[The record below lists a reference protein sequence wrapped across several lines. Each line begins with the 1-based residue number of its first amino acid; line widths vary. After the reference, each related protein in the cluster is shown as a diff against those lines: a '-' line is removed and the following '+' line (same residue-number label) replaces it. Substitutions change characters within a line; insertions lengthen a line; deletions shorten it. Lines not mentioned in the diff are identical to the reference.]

1 MNYTITE
8 QHISCQ
14 WSFSIP
20 PENLNVFKGI
30 EIRDLVL
37 LVQNLG
43 GALFLIKLQ
52 AYY

>member
-1 MNYTITE
+1 MFPFYTPWKR
-8 QHISCQ
+8 Q
-14 WSFSIP
+14 
-20 PENLNVFKGI
+20 NVFKGI

-43 GALFLIKLQ
+43 GVLFLIKLQ